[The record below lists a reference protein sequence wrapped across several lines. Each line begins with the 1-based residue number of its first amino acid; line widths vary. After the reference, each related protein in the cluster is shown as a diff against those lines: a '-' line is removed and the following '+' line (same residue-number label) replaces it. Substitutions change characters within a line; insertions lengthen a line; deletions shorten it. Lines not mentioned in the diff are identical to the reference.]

1 MKILV
6 AGGAGFIGSN
16 LCRTLLKKNYKVIC
30 LDNLYTSTKKN
41 IAPFDKLKNF
51 KFIKEDIENK
61 IDIDCDYIFNLA
73 CPASPVHYQ
82 KDPIKTFKTS
92 VIGTMNLLELAKKN
106 KARFLLTSTSEVY
119 GNPLVHPQPENYF
132 GNVNLNGPR
141 SCYDEGKR
149 AAETITNDFRKF
161 YGIDARVVRIFNTYG
176 PFMNHRDG
184 RVVSNFVTKSLKNE
198 DIEIYGDGKRTRSF
212 CYVDDTV
219 EAMIKIFF
227 NKKLINDPI
236 NIGSNREL
244 TILKLALLI
253 KKLTN
258 SNSKIIFKKQ
268 LQDDPIQRK
277 PDLKRVKNI
286 INWSPSTKLEIGL
299 KKTIKHFK
307 NNNS

>member
-1 MKILV
+1 MKILI

-16 LCRTLLKKNYKVIC
+16 LCRILLKKNYEVIC
-30 LDNLYTSTKKN
+30 LDNLYTSNKKN
-41 IAPFDKLKNF
+41 IAPFEKLKNF
-51 KFIKEDIENK
+51 TFIKKDIENK
-61 IDIDCDYIFNLA
+61 INIDCDHIFNLA

-92 VIGTMNLLELAKKN
+92 VIGTINLLELAKKN
-106 KARFLLTSTSEVY
+106 KARFLLTSTSEIY

-161 YGIDARVVRIFNTYG
+161 YGIDTRVVRIFNTYG
-176 PFMNHRDG
+176 PFMSQSDG
-184 RVVSNFVTKSLKNE
+184 RVVSNFITKCLKNE
-198 DIEIYGDGKRTRSF
+198 DIEIFGDGKRTRSF

-219 EAMIKIFF
+219 EAMLKLFF
-227 NKKLINDPI
+227 NKKPINDPI

-258 SNSKIIFKKQ
+258 SNSKIIFKNNYRMTRYKEN
-268 LQDDPIQRK
+268 LISK
-277 PDLKRVKNI
+277 ESKIL
-286 INWSPSTKLEIGL
+286 LIGL
-299 KKTIKHFK
+299 HQQ
-307 NNNS
+307 NLR